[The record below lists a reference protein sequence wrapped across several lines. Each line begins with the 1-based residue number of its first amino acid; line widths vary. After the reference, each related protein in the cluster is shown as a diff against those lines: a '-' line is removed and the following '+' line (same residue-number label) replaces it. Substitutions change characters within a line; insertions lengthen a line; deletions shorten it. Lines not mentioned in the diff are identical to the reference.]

1 MVYLKSLDP
10 NFLKKHIKADLLNQ
24 LPENKELPPVRT
36 HRRPLYRPN
45 PDETDQN
52 VRHRYFKIFN

>member
-10 NFLKKHIKADLLNQ
+10 NFLKKHIKGDLLNR

-36 HRRPLYRPN
+36 HRRPLYRPEN
-45 PDETDQN
+45 DEN
-52 VRHRYFKIFN
+52 GEVVIL

>member
-10 NFLKKHIKADLLNQ
+10 NFLKKHLSNELLNQ

-45 PDETDQN
+45 ADQSED
-52 VRHRYFKIFN
+52 VS

>member
-52 VRHRYFKIFN
+52 VSHRYFKIFN